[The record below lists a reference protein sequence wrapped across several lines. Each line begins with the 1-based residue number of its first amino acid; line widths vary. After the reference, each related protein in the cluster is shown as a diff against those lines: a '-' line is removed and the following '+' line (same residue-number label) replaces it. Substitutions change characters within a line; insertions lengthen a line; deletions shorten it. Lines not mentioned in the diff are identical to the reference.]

1 MNRGEGQSR
10 VAASEAE
17 MLMLAR
23 SMLGAGAPDEVRSL
37 LQQQRAMPAVI
48 GPTALALLREALSK
62 GTIAMLGRAGGW
74 RTDISL
80 ATDPP
85 RRGRLWQRHSPP
97 LLRFGTATWHVLRWL
112 CSEPMHQP
120 PPLPPGRRSAAD
132 ELCWYRAAVLLDAS
146 GYRDAV
152 AALAGSPLC
161 RLAFP
166 DLMYPSDELPD
177 LSVLCDG
184 AAAVVMEALQGEL
197 AERWLAMER
206 HKSRI
211 SAAAE
216 LERIGLSQEQV
227 LTGFLDAID
236 RAGRRDLGSFLVDAA
251 HALLRARPAARL
263 WIRSLAPG
271 SSLEDRQAAAR
282 AAGSFLRAVCRI
294 HGWWQELGTVA
305 FFDEGY
311 EAAQA
316 LLARWQLLGRD
327 GFDHAARLVRELDSL
342 RVLEPSPAEPE
353 PRPMAEGAIS

>member
-1 MNRGEGQSR
+1 MQ

-23 SMLGAGAPDEVRSL
+23 SMLGAGAPHEVRSL
-37 LQQQRAMPAVI
+37 LQQQRALPAVI
-48 GPTALALLREALSK
+48 GPTALSLLRETLGK
-62 GTIAMLGRAGGW
+62 GAIAMLARTGGW

-85 RRGRLWQRHSPP
+85 CRGRLWQRHPPP
-97 LLRFGTATWHVLRWL
+97 LLRFGTATWQVLRWL
-112 CSEPMHQP
+112 CGEPMHQP
-120 PPLPPGRRSAAD
+120 PPLPPCRRSAAD
-132 ELCWYRAAVLLDAS
+132 ELIWYRAAVLLFAC
-146 GYRDAV
+146 GYQDAV
-152 AALAGSPLC
+152 AALAGSHLC

-166 DLMYPSDELPD
+166 DLMCSPCEGSSELPD
-177 LSVLCDG
+177 FSAQCSDAG
-184 AAAVVMEALQGEL
+184 AVVMEGLQGEL
-197 AERWLAMER
+197 AERWLDMER

-216 LERIGLSQEQV
+216 LERIGLGQEQV

-236 RAGRRDLGSFLVDAA
+236 RAGRRDLGSFVVDAA
-251 HALLRARPAARL
+251 HTLLRARPGARL

-271 SSLEDRQAAAR
+271 SSLEGRQAAAR

-327 GFDHAARLVRELDSL
+327 GFDHAARLVQELDSL

-353 PRPMAEGAIS
+353 PRPMAEGALS